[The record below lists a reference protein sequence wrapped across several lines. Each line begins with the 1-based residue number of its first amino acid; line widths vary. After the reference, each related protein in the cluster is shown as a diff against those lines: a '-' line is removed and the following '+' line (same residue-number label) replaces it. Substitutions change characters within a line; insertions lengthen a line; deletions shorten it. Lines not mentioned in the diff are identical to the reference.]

1 MHDVPSVWTGLFSVA
16 ALMSRA
22 GDAFEPDNLL
32 TVVSSPEHSRR
43 AFYPTKLFEDAQER
57 PPAEIFIQITEIL
70 VPIVQRVCFLKRG
83 QGSKVLFVKRQL
95 AME

>member
-1 MHDVPSVWTGLFSVA
+1 MAP
-16 ALMSRA
+16 LMSRA

-43 AFYPTKLFEDAQER
+43 NFYPAKLFEDAQER

-70 VPIVQRVCFLKRG
+70 VSNCVTR
-83 QGSKVLFVKRQL
+83 LFSEKGARL
-95 AME
+95 